1 MPGSQPPTAV
11 SGASTVVASTPPTP
25 APTVTVTPLPPAVLD
40 QIVAHV
46 VHSLQGSATPASGPA
61 IPAGGSPASPAAPG
75 TSSAVSSSGTLV
87 VRMPLST
94 THSGYILCL
103 PPLFTVALGRNPGWA
118 VFNKFAPAR
127 GRGRVGSLGCAVG
140 PSQPLARPSS
150 VALPPP
156 PRRGTWFDGHPTGLP
171 HGQQAF
177 WPGAIPPPRGPRV
190 RFAQASQPGF
200 HAWIGTSCRP
210 SDRVPFPRR
219 EDLELA
225 SLRLTNRFPHKDRHK
240 LPAFCHSPASGT

>member
-11 SGASTVVASTPPTP
+11 SGASTVVASTP

-87 VRMPLST
+87 IRMPLST

-103 PPLFTVALGRNPGWA
+103 PPLFTVALGRNPSWV

-156 PRRGTWFDGHPTGLP
+156 PPPGDMVRWAPNRLATRAAGL
-171 HGQQAF
+171 
-177 WPGAIPPPRGPRV
+177 
-190 RFAQASQPGF
+190 
-200 HAWIGTSCRP
+200 
-210 SDRVPFPRR
+210 
-219 EDLELA
+219 LA
-225 SLRLTNRFPHKDRHK
+225 G
-240 LPAFCHSPASGT
+240 CHSPASGT